1 MIGFTPSDKC
11 LHLCGNKT
19 EYGYCKTTACINPKY
34 NGSETYKVT
43 VSDHTE
49 LNRDVYDGT
58 RCEQDGEW
66 K

>member
-1 MIGFTPSDKC
+1 MSLFNMCPYI
-11 LHLCGNKT
+11 CGNKT
-19 EYGYCKTTACINPKY
+19 KEGFCKTTACINPNH
-34 NGSETYKVT
+34 NGSGAYKIT

-58 RCEQDGEW
+58 RTEQEGEG